1 MYNVVKSALKEGTR
15 KIREQKVGLNRRRSG
30 AGDMLSAAPPPATLF
45 NPTERPVIDRLIK
58 LSRLGSNIMWV
69 MIQLCV
75 TSPTGVRGFGSLPAV
90 WWAYLELRVLP
101 YF

>member
-1 MYNVVKSALKEGTR
+1 MRTKGWV
-15 KIREQKVGLNRRRSG
+15 EQKKVGGRGMST
-30 AGDMLSAAPPPATLF
+30 AAPPPATLF

-75 TSPTGVRGFGSLPAV
+75 TSPTGVRKFGSLPAL
-90 WWAYLELRVLP
+90 WWAYLELLVSP